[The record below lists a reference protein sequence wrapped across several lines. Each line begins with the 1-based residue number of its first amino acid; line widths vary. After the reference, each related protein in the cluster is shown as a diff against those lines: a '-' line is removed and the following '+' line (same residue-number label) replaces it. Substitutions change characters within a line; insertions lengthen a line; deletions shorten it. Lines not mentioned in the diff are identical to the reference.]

1 MNEGWVDAQGFH
13 KEAPHRVEAHVEH
26 EDVAVLEAICEAPR
40 DSQQGQSNQQVPH
53 RLVEKGRV

>member
-40 DSQQGQSNQQVPH
+40 DPQQGQSNQQVPH